1 MEAGRLAHVG
11 QARQCQVRL
20 QRRPRNAA
28 FEESLTIARELAD
41 TVKDNIDVQTDLVVS
56 LYKLA
61 KVSVGE
67 QKEAAIGEGLKLL
80 ARLDADGKLTED
92 QKGWGDSFRSLR
104 NGSQ

>member
-1 MEAGRLAHVG
+1 MDRLGNAKFDSNDVPG
-11 QARQCQVRL
+11 TV
-20 QRRPRNAA
+20 AA

-61 KVSVGE
+61 KVSAGE

-92 QKGWGDSFRSLR
+92 QKGWGDSFRPLR

>member
-1 MEAGRLAHVG
+1 LDRLGNAKFDSNDVPG
-11 QARQCQVRL
+11 TV
-20 QRRPRNAA
+20 AA

-41 TVKDNIDVQTDLVVS
+41 TVKDNIDVQTDLVVG

-61 KVSVGE
+61 KVSAGE